1 MAEAEDLS
9 SDLNNLAMSEQ
20 AQPLMD
26 AVKKHIDENVAPITE
41 EFYRLGEDRED
52 RWSWAPGQLELL
64 QTAKDKAKTSG
75 LWNFFLPDADTGE
88 GLKNLDYA

>member
-20 AQPLMD
+20 AQPLLD
-26 AVKKHIDENVAPITE
+26 AVKKHIVENVAPITE

-64 QTAKDKAKTSG
+64 QTAKDKAKTA
-75 LWNFFLPDADTGE
+75 LIPE
-88 GLKNLDYA
+88 